1 MRVFENGAINGMDLD
16 LQCPPPFN
24 PHGGGGEPPP
34 SFQTATSPMNP
45 YGQCGG
51 GVRGGGAG
59 QFTHASSMSIN
70 QSSCAVPMSSNMPS
84 SGGPTLTPCH
94 RSNRSLQHSASADGG
109 GGGGSWGSGG
119 PHPAQPLMSG
129 GCHRRSQQSIHYHQ
143 HEEQC
148 PHHTYHENNE
158 FKYKEAPS

>member
-1 MRVFENGAINGMDLD
+1 MPSVCTDLTLAGHASTLPRGGGGGGGGGGMRVFENGAINGMDLD

-59 QFTHASSMSIN
+59 Q
-70 QSSCAVPMSSNMPS
+70 VWP
-84 SGGPTLTPCH
+84 LTQFFEVC
-94 RSNRSLQHSASADGG
+94 
-109 GGGGSWGSGG
+109 
-119 PHPAQPLMSG
+119 
-129 GCHRRSQQSIHYHQ
+129 
-143 HEEQC
+143 
-148 PHHTYHENNE
+148 
-158 FKYKEAPS
+158 FF